1 MSAYLYKLFDYK
13 EFIKKSPTLRYK
25 STLLQVTI
33 LVKEFDE
40 AIAINIKKTEFY
52 NNFRCQTI

>member
-25 STLLQVTI
+25 LTLLQVTL

-52 NNFRCQTI
+52 NNLRCPTI